1 MDEPFRPRLA
11 IVALAATVALC
22 GCGLP
27 GAPQPPSLNLPRK
40 VVDLTATRAG
50 NQVALH
56 WTMPSRN
63 TDSTLMKGPVEAQI
77 CRRDEAA
84 GSCAFTGTL
93 QLAPGANGTATQVMP
108 VPLATGSPRAVT
120 YFVELKNSRG
130 RSAGLSNGATVLAG
144 QAPPPVTGFT
154 AEMAR
159 DGVVLRWDELPPG
172 RQTGATEVRLQRTLV
187 SSAAPQ
193 PAKGELLAPPPE
205 PAVQNLLVSERPRA
219 GEGPRTGAAL
229 DKSIRFGGVYE
240 YRAQRVLRE
249 TVNGQ
254 TLELTSELSLPVRI
268 HAVNT
273 FPPSVPTGLV
283 AVATPAENGAPK
295 SVDLSWQP
303 DSEPVAGYV
312 VYRRQ
317 SGQQWQRISPA
328 QPVVGPA
335 FRDQHVEPGQS
346 YEYAVSAVGQNGLE
360 SARSA
365 ETQESVPSP

>member
-1 MDEPFRPRLA
+1 MNEPLRSRLA
-11 IVALAATVALC
+11 IAALAATVVLC

-40 VVDLTATRAG
+40 VADLTASRAG

-56 WTMPSRN
+56 WAMPSRN
-63 TDSTLMKGPVEAQI
+63 TDSTLIKGPVEVQI
-77 CRRDEAA
+77 CRRDDPA

-93 QLAPGANGTATQVMP
+93 QLAPGANGTATQAMP

-144 QAPPPVTGFT
+144 QAPPPVTGLT

-159 DGVVLRWDELPPG
+159 DGVVLRWNA
-172 RQTGATEVRLQRTLV
+172 ATPATDAGETMVRLQRTLV
-187 SSAAPQ
+187 TAAPR
-193 PAKGELLAPPPE
+193 PVKEAPLAPPPE
-205 PAVQNLLVSERPRA
+205 PAVQNLLVP
-219 GEGPRTGAAL
+219 EGVTARGAL
-229 DKSIRFGGVYE
+229 DKSIRFGEVYE
-240 YRAQRVLRE
+240 YRAQRIVSE

-268 HAVNT
+268 HAENT
-273 FPPSVPTGLV
+273 FPPSVPAGLV
-283 AVATPAENGAPK
+283 AVATPGENGAAA
-295 SVDLSWQP
+295 SIDLSWQP

-312 VYRRQ
+312 VYRRRN
-317 SGQQWQRISPA
+317 GQQWQRISPP

-346 YEYAVSAVGQNGLE
+346 YEYAVSAVGSNGLE

-365 ETQESVPSP
+365 AAQESVPSL

>member
-1 MDEPFRPRLA
+1 MNEPFRPRLA

-27 GAPQPPSLNLPRK
+27 GAPQAPSLNLPRK
-40 VVDLTATRAG
+40 VADLTAARAG

-77 CRRDEAA
+77 CRRDEAV
-84 GSCAFTGTL
+84 GPCAFTGTL
-93 QLAPGANGTATQVMP
+93 QLAPGANGIATQVMP
-108 VPLATGSPRAVT
+108 APLATGSPRAVT
-120 YFVELKNSRG
+120 YFIELKNSRG

-144 QAPPPVTGFT
+144 QAPSPVTGLT

-159 DGVVLRWDELPPG
+159 DGVVLHWDELPPG
-172 RQTGATEVRLQRTLV
+172 RQAGATEVRLQRTLV
-187 SSAAPQ
+187 SSAAPR
-193 PAKGELLAPPPE
+193 PARGELIAPPPE
-205 PAVQNLLVSERPRA
+205 PGVQNLLVPEGATA
-219 GEGPRTGAAL
+219 GGAL
-229 DKSIRFGGVYE
+229 DKSIRFGEVYE

-268 HAVNT
+268 HVLNT

-283 AVATPAENGAPK
+283 AVATPAENGAPT

-303 DSEPVAGYV
+303 DSEPISGYV

-317 SGQQWQRISPA
+317 SGQQWQRISPP

-335 FRDQHVEPGQS
+335 FRDQHAEPGQS
-346 YEYAVSAVGQNGLE
+346 YEYAVSAVGSNGLE

-365 ETQESVPSP
+365 ETQETVPSP